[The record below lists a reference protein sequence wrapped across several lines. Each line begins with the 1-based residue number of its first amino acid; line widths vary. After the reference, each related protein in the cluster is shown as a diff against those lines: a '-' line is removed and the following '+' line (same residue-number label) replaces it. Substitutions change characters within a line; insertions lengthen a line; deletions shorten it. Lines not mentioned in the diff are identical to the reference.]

1 MSTDQIPWS
10 NLPGYLEW
18 IKEQNDLIEQNRKR
32 VKPKVGK

>member
-18 IKEQNDLIEQNRKR
+18 IQEQEAMKRK
-32 VKPKVGK
+32 VKPKAGK